1 MGESVSARLLSVLGA
16 FDDTHRRLSLSEL
29 SRRSGIPVATT
40 HRLVAELVE
49 WGALTRLPSGEYVV
63 GRRLWELSML
73 APDESGL
80 RRVAEP
86 FLHDIHA
93 ATLATVHLAVRDAS
107 EVLYVARVSGNK
119 SVPIV
124 STVGGRLPMHSTGVG
139 KVLLAHAP
147 ADIQAEAFGKLTRL
161 TAYTIT
167 QPGRLKAQLD
177 RVRRDGYAQTVEEM
191 TLGACSVAVPIRVS
205 GEVVAAVGVVVPDL
219 KRDRPRL
226 VAALEVAA
234 QGIGRRVSPHA
245 I

>member
-1 MGESVSARLLSVLGA
+1 MGESVSARLLSILGA

-29 SRRSGIPVATT
+29 SRRAGIPVATT
-40 HRLVAELVE
+40 HRLVGELVE
-49 WGALTRLPSGEYVV
+49 WGALTRVPSNEYVV

-93 ATLATVHLAVRDAS
+93 ATLATVHLAVRDGS

-124 STVGGRLPMHSTGVG
+124 SAVGGRLPMHSTGVG

-147 ADIQAEAFGKLTRL
+147 DAIKAEAFGKLIRL

-167 QPGRLKAQLD
+167 QPGRLKAQLE
-177 RVRRDGYAQTVEEM
+177 RVRRDGYAHTVEEM

-245 I
+245 M